1 MVSTRKKRQSS
12 KRLLSQLD
20 DFDQDVII
28 SNTTSERRENVVVN
42 GGVDDQNFTGGT
54 SNVSSIVNENAL
66 NVKTLERCFNERIDR
81 EMSNI
86 VDTVEDRIQN
96 AVLTAIDNIVTPKI
110 ELAIR
115 SINASSGRDVTS
127 ASGNS
132 ERREYEG
139 INASFE
145 NASANNR
152 TLGVANTNDETR
164 HDFHDEV
171 SELPV
176 LEAQFD
182 RQLPTHHMPS
192 GASSEVHHMVTG
204 VKERHD
210 MLTEGS
216 QQIHNRHHMVT
227 GVKERH
233 DMLTEGSQQIHNR
246 HHMVTGAK
254 EQIHNHHDM
263 VARGSEEFRNSHHMA
278 TGQTAYINQIP
289 EFLTGRTQTSR
300 NPSSHQY
307 QNLSTQ
313 VSQDN
318 NLPVVEHT
326 PTHQNLD
333 ANNSINRLADA
344 IAGITTQQP
353 SQATTMLKPVS
364 TSTLIFDGKNQKFEL
379 FEDLLHTML
388 KMQPE
393 MTKAM
398 KINHF
403 HAHLRKEALQT
414 FRNISAVNKKTLDD
428 VLIVFRR
435 KYVKPE
441 SQATAKHK
449 WHKLTFDPN
458 TKSLPHFLEE
468 LNECA
473 EKAFGDNA
481 QHMIDSLLYAK
492 LPPHLKR
499 SLNLA
504 HLENGTYDQIVAH
517 LERELELSGL
527 ENDGELTI
535 PTVTTVPLNDNQQN
549 TEQTKVVCY
558 YCKKRGHVIRDCRK
572 RMRKEQERGNDP
584 STQKMKPSTS
594 KTYAPCP
601 HCQRTNHPPEQ
612 CWSGPNAAN
621 RPKRFKQAYPEDNQN
636 DGQNHGN
643 LTYSGPSSILK
654 NSLN

>member
-20 DFDQDVII
+20 DFDRDVII
-28 SNTTSERRENVVVN
+28 GNTANERQGSVEVN
-42 GGVDDQNFTGGT
+42 ESTNDQDFTVGT

-66 NVKTLERCFNERIDR
+66 NIMTLERCFNERIDR
-81 EMSNI
+81 EMGNI

-96 AVLTAIDNIVTPKI
+96 AILTAIDNIVTPKI

-132 ERREYEG
+132 ERREYAG

-152 TLGVANTNDETR
+152 TLGMANTNDETR
-164 HDFHDEV
+164 HDFHDGV

-204 VKERHD
+204 VKERHNI
-210 MLTEGS
+210 LPEGS
-216 QQIHNRHHMVT
+216 EHIHNSHHMVT
-227 GVKERH
+227 E
-233 DMLTEGSQQIHNR
+233 
-246 HHMVTGAK
+246 
-254 EQIHNHHDM
+254 
-263 VARGSEEFRNSHHMA
+263 
-278 TGQTAYINQIP
+278 QTAHTNQIP
-289 EFLTGRTQTSR
+289 EFFTRRTQTPR

-313 VSQDN
+313 VSQDK
-318 NLPVVEHT
+318 NLPVVQQT
-326 PTHQNLD
+326 PTNQDLN

-344 IAGITTQQP
+344 IAGITTQQRP
-353 SQATTMLKPVS
+353 QAAPMLKPVC
-364 TSTLIFDGKNQKFEL
+364 TNTLIFDGKNEKFEL
-379 FEDLLHTML
+379 FEDLFHTML

-393 MTKAM
+393 ITETM

-403 HAHLRKEALQT
+403 HAHLRKEALET
-414 FRNISAVNKKTLDD
+414 FRKISTVNKKTLDD

-458 TKSLPHFLEE
+458 TKSLPDFLEE
-468 LNECA
+468 LNKCA
-473 EKAFGDNA
+473 ERAFGDNA

-535 PTVTTVPLNDNQQN
+535 PTMTAVPPNDNQQN

-558 YCKKRGHVIRDCRK
+558 YCKKPGHVIRECRK
-572 RMRKEQERGNDP
+572 RIRKEQAQRNDP
-584 STQKMKPSTS
+584 LTQKMKPSTS
-594 KTYAPCP
+594 QSHAPCP

-612 CWSGPNAAN
+612 CWNGPNAAN
-621 RPKRFKQAYPEDNQN
+621 RPKRFKQTYQEDNRN
-636 DGQNHGN
+636 DGQEQGN

>member
-12 KRLLSQLD
+12 KRPLSQLD

-28 SNTTSERRENVVVN
+28 GNTTSERRENVVVN
-42 GGVDDQNFTGGT
+42 GGADDQNVTCGT

-66 NVKTLERCFNERIDR
+66 IVKTLERCFNERIDR

-152 TLGVANTNDETR
+152 TLGMANMNDETR
-164 HDFHDEV
+164 HDFHDGV

-182 RQLPTHHMPS
+182 RQLPTHHMTS
-192 GASSEVHHMVTG
+192 GASSEVHHMVAG
-204 VKERHD
+204 
-210 MLTEGS
+210 L
-216 QQIHNRHHMVT
+216 
-227 GVKERH
+227 KERH

-263 VARGSEEFRNSHHMA
+263 VARGSEEFRNSHHMV
-278 TGQTAYINQIP
+278 TGQTAHINQIP

-364 TSTLIFDGKNQKFEL
+364 TSTLIFDGKNEKFEL
-379 FEDLLHTML
+379 FEDLFHTML

-393 MTKAM
+393 MTEAM
-398 KINHF
+398 KINHS

-414 FRNISAVNKKTLDD
+414 FRNISAVNMKTLDD
-428 VLIVFRR
+428 VLIVF
-435 KYVKPE
+435 
-441 SQATAKHK
+441 
-449 WHKLTFDPN
+449 
-458 TKSLPHFLEE
+458 
-468 LNECA
+468 
-473 EKAFGDNA
+473 
-481 QHMIDSLLYAK
+481 
-492 LPPHLKR
+492 
-499 SLNLA
+499 
-504 HLENGTYDQIVAH
+504 
-517 LERELELSGL
+517 
-527 ENDGELTI
+527 
-535 PTVTTVPLNDNQQN
+535 
-549 TEQTKVVCY
+549 
-558 YCKKRGHVIRDCRK
+558 
-572 RMRKEQERGNDP
+572 
-584 STQKMKPSTS
+584 
-594 KTYAPCP
+594 
-601 HCQRTNHPPEQ
+601 
-612 CWSGPNAAN
+612 
-621 RPKRFKQAYPEDNQN
+621 
-636 DGQNHGN
+636 
-643 LTYSGPSSILK
+643 
-654 NSLN
+654 